1 MTDFRQTDG
10 AVDERITADN
20 QTSYRVEVEL
30 RNAGLCRRN
39 QFVVRFKP
47 CRAARK
53 LAVLVAERGDVRIV
67 IARFVGNN
75 DVTHFQR
82 RRQAARRAGI
92 HDHVRLAALK
102 QQGGTQ
108 RRSDFTDA

>member
-39 QFVVRFKP
+39 QFVVRFKTLP
-47 CRAARK
+47 GSP
-53 LAVLVAERGDVRIV
+53 E
-67 IARFVGNN
+67 
-75 DVTHFQR
+75 
-82 RRQAARRAGI
+82 AG
-92 HDHVRLAALK
+92 R
-102 QQGGTQ
+102 T
-108 RRSDFTDA
+108 RSRTR